1 MATETAAAPQSHSFL
16 HAIKDRLVDA
26 LGGPARFQVILV
38 MAAVLGLDSADK
50 GTVSAVSDQLKQAFG
65 IGNIGIGLLLA
76 VVSFVGAIATL
87 PMGVLADRVRRRVVL
102 MIAVATW
109 AAAMVA
115 CGIATSYWF
124 LLLCRLALGA
134 VTAAAWPC
142 IASMTGD
149 FFPARERPSIFGL
162 ILSGELIGAGVGFV
176 ISGEVSTLLNWR
188 WAFHA
193 MALPS
198 IVLVWVIWR
207 YLPEPDRGT
216 QHWLEVGE
224 QDPEAASG
232 PDRGTASKAEGNGGA
247 ADELTA
253 VEKKALR
260 ANYAPRLEMI
270 VREDPTRWGL
280 RRTLSYLLRIPSYRL
295 LIIASMLAYF
305 FFSGMRGFAM
315 IYFTEHFSLSRW
327 LVTLLVIVVGA
338 GAMVGLIVGGR
349 LSGRL
354 LDRGRI
360 EGRITV
366 PAIALFLSIPLLALG
381 IWTTNVWIGLAALT
395 AGAGSLAAA
404 LAPIDAARLDIV
416 HPRMWGRAEAGRMTI
431 RSVFEGA
438 APLLFGAVSRWLG
451 GGDSG
456 LMWAFLIML
465 IPTASAGFFVL
476 PVRRAYPRD
485 VATAAESVKAIANEK
500 QHRDNRRV

>member
-1 MATETAAAPQSHSFL
+1 MAGESFTAEGVHSFFDGVRGR
-16 HAIKDRLVDA
+16 AIDA

-65 IGNIGIGLLLA
+65 IGNIEIGLLLA

-102 MIAVATW
+102 MVTVATW

-176 ISGEVSTLLNWR
+176 IAGEVSTLLGWR

-198 IVLVWVIWR
+198 LVLVWVIWR

-216 QHWLEVGE
+216 QHWLEIGE

-232 PDRGTASKAEGNGGA
+232 PGRGTAPKVEGNSG

-253 VEKKALR
+253 VEEKALTAR
-260 ANYAPRLEMI
+260 YLPRPEMI
-270 VREDPTRWGL
+270 LREDPTRWGL
-280 RRTLSYLLRIPSYRL
+280 WRTLSYLLRVPSYRL
-295 LIIASMLAYF
+295 LIVASMLAYF

-315 IYFTEHFSLSRW
+315 IYFTEHFGLSRW
-327 LVTLLVIVVGA
+327 LVIFLVIVVGA

-349 LSGRL
+349 LSERL
-354 LDRGRI
+354 LDRGRLDS
-360 EGRITV
+360 RIAV

-395 AGAGSLAAA
+395 VGAGSLAAA

-416 HPRMWGRAEAGRMTI
+416 HPRMWGRGEAGRMTI

-451 GGDSG
+451 GGDAG
-456 LMWAFLIML
+456 LMWTFLIML

-476 PVRRAYPRD
+476 PARRSYPRD
-485 VATAAESVKAIANEK
+485 VATAAASVQAMANKE
-500 QHRDNRRV
+500 QRADDPCR

>member
-1 MATETAAAPQSHSFL
+1 MVSETAASRQSHGFFES
-16 HAIKDRLVDA
+16 IRERLVAA

-50 GTVSAVSDQLKQAFG
+50 GTVSAVSDQLKKAFD
-65 IGNIGIGLLLA
+65 IGNVEIGLLLA
-76 VVSFVGAIATL
+76 VVSFVGAAASL

-102 MIAVATW
+102 MIAVAIW
-109 AAAMVA
+109 AAAMIVS
-115 CGIATSYWF
+115 GIATSYWF

-142 IASMTGD
+142 IASMAGD

-162 ILSGELIGAGVGFV
+162 ILSGELIGAGFGFV
-176 ISGEVSTLLNWR
+176 IAGEVSTLLNWR

-232 PDRGTASKAEGNGGA
+232 PDLGTASAKTEHGGD
-247 ADELTA
+247 ADALTA
-253 VEKKALR
+253 VHKKALR
-260 ANYAPRLEMI
+260 AHYAPRPDMI

-280 RRTLSYLLRIPSYRL
+280 LRTLGYLLRVPSYRL
-295 LIIASMLAYF
+295 LVIASMLAYS

-315 IYFTEHFSLSRW
+315 IYFTEHFGLARW
-327 LVTLLVIVVGA
+327 IVIFLVIVVGA
-338 GAMVGLIVGGR
+338 GAMAGLVVGGR
-349 LSGRL
+349 FSERL
-354 LDRGRI
+354 LDRGSI
-360 EGRITV
+360 KGRVTV
-366 PAIALFLSIPLLALG
+366 PAIAVFIAVPLLGIG
-381 IWTTNVWIGLAALT
+381 IWTTNLWLGLAGLT
-395 AGAGSLAAA
+395 AGAMSLAAA
-404 LAPIDAARLDIV
+404 LAPMDAARLDIV
-416 HPRMWGRAEAGRMTI
+416 HPRVWGRAEAGRMAI
-431 RSVFEGA
+431 RSLFEGA
-438 APLLFGAVSRWLG
+438 APLLFGAVSLWLG

-456 LMWAFLIML
+456 LMWTFLIML
-465 IPTASAGFFVL
+465 IPTAGAGFFVW

-485 VATAAESVKAIANEK
+485 VATAAESVKATANKEP
-500 QHRDNRRV
+500 RPDDRRV

>member
-1 MATETAAAPQSHSFL
+1 MASGSAAASQTPSFL

-38 MAAVLGLDSADK
+38 MAAVLGLDGADK
-50 GTVSAVSDQLKQAFG
+50 GTVSAVSDQLKQVFD
-65 IGNIGIGLLLA
+65 IGNVEIGLLLA

-109 AAAMVA
+109 AAAMIA

-124 LLLCRLALGA
+124 LLVCRLALGA

-162 ILSGELIGAGVGFV
+162 ILSGELIGAGFGFV
-176 ISGEVSTLLNWR
+176 VAGEVSTLLDWR
-188 WAFHA
+188 WGFYA

-216 QHWLEVGE
+216 QNWLEIGE
-224 QDPEAASG
+224 EDPEAASG
-232 PDRGTASKAEGNGGA
+232 SGQGTARSAPDGGA
-247 ADELTA
+247 AEALTS
-253 VEKKALR
+253 VEETALKANIR
-260 ANYAPRLEMI
+260 PRPDMI
-270 VREDPTRWGL
+270 VREDPTRWSL
-280 RRTLSYLLRIPSYRL
+280 LRTLGYLLRVPSYRL

-315 IYFTEHFSLSRW
+315 IYFTEHFGLSRW
-327 LVTLLVIVVGA
+327 LVTFLAIVVGA
-338 GAMVGLIVGGR
+338 GAVVGLVAGGR
-349 LSGRL
+349 IADRIV
-354 LDRGRI
+354 DRGRL
-360 EGRITV
+360 EGRVTM
-366 PAIALFLSIPLLALG
+366 PAVALFLSIPLLALG
-381 IWTTNVWIGLAALT
+381 IWTTNVWIALAALT

-451 GGDSG
+451 GGHG
-456 LMWAFLIML
+456 ALMWTYLIML
-465 IPTASAGFFVL
+465 IPTASAGFFVI

-485 VATAAESVKAIANEK
+485 VATAAASVKAASDDK
-500 QHRDNRRV
+500 RRRGDCRA